1 MPKSYIVDDDYHEVR
16 LDRWFKQ
23 KVINLPHS
31 LIERIIRQN
40 KIKLN
45 KKRTKSSQRLQT
57 GDLVE
62 VFDIS
67 KFKANNN
74 DKKIKYIPQT
84 KELSKY
90 DDYVV
95 EDNENFIIIN
105 KPAGIPVQSGTKSFK
120 NITDVLKNSK
130 YFKDSKP
137 FIVHRIDKETSGIL
151 IIAKNRKYAQ
161 LFTTLFRI
169 RKIHKTYL
177 ALAYGKINKSVK
189 CIRDDLTYFENKK
202 KIKYIPKKE
211 ELSKYDDYVIENND
225 NFIVINKPAGI
236 PVQSGTK
243 SFKNITDVLKNS
255 KYFQNSKPFIVHRI
269 DKETSGILIIAKNR
283 KFAQLFT
290 TLFRIRKIHKTYLAL
305 VYGKINKSV
314 KNMQDE
320 LIYFENK
327 KKIIQKAITNI
338 KIIKSNEELSY
349 VELNPITGRKH
360 QLRKQLLNLGNPI
373 IGDDKY
379 FLKNFKKIKNK
390 NLMLHAYK
398 IKFMINNIKYNF
410 KAKYNNYFEQLLKE
424 KF

>member
-1 MPKSYIVDDDYHEVR
+1 MPKSYIVGDDYHEVR
-16 LDRWFKQ
+16 LDKWFKQ

-45 KKRTKSSQRLQT
+45 KKRTKSSHRLQT
-57 GDLVE
+57 GDLIE

-74 DKKIKYIPQT
+74 DKKIKYIPQK

-90 DDYVV
+90 EDYLI
-95 EDNENFIIIN
+95 ENNENFIVIN

-120 NITDVLKNSK
+120 NITDVLKNSI

-177 ALAYGKINKSVK
+177 ALTYGKINKSVK
-189 CIRDDLTYFENKK
+189 SMRDELTYFENKK
-202 KIKYIPKKE
+202 KI
-211 ELSKYDDYVIENND
+211 
-225 NFIVINKPAGI
+225 
-236 PVQSGTK
+236 T
-243 SFKNITDVLKNS
+243 
-255 KYFQNSKPFIVHRI
+255 
-269 DKETSGILIIAKNR
+269 
-283 KFAQLFT
+283 
-290 TLFRIRKIHKTYLAL
+290 
-305 VYGKINKSV
+305 
-314 KNMQDE
+314 
-320 LIYFENK
+320 
-327 KKIIQKAITNI
+327 QKAVTNI
-338 KIIKSNEELSY
+338 KIIKSNNELSY

-379 FLKNFKKIKNK
+379 FLTNFRKIKVR

-398 IKFMINNIKYNF
+398 IKFIINNVHYNF